1 MAPRRAQGAPPLAFD
16 EKMRPQLSIIER
28 KRIDLFLKKKTRVSR
43 PELGVERVAKKNKTK
58 QNKRNRNESF
68 CKSNSSGRTAGAKDA
83 RDARTDSPETT
94 TNHVKTVVLRF
105 FLFFPRIHAWF
116 DMATGKGS
124 PSNKTTPLYTHTH
137 THTHWTHFRK
147 EKKVNDFWKKEPLP
161 EWKKKKRKRPHSAN
175 AQRNKNL
182 FGRSS
187 SSFWSSFFLPF
198 WPQLLLTFFSENAP
212 FFGGFFFRGPTS
224 CCLPRSFFF
233 SFFFF
238 DVGNTFRSVVFF
250 LPSFT
255 GFLPDLLFSPGFTV
269 ICRALPSFFR
279 DGWWWRRMIH
289 AGAGVKRVAWTG
301 TGV

>member
-1 MAPRRAQGAPPLAFD
+1 MNLSASPTLLEERRGPRMPGMPEQIP
-16 EKMRPQLSIIER
+16 R
-28 KRIDLFLKKKTRVSR
+28 KRRPITWRLSFSVSFFFSRGFTHGSTWR
-43 PELGVERVAKKNKTK
+43 PEKDPRPIK
-58 QNKRNRNESF
+58 Q
-68 CKSNSSGRTAGAKDA
+68 
-83 RDARTDSPETT
+83 P
-94 TNHVKTVVLRF
+94 
-105 FLFFPRIHAWF
+105 
-116 DMATGKGS
+116 
-124 PSNKTTPLYTHTH
+124 PSTHTH
-137 THTHWTHFRK
+137 THTHTLNTFQKR
-147 EKKVNDFWKKEPLP
+147 EKGKWFLKKRTTSRV
-161 EWKKKKRKRPHSAN
+161 KKKKRKRPHSAN

>member
-1 MAPRRAQGAPPLAFD
+1 MRRSSHYFFFLTKKEDTRKILGANVLFLKILFWNIFSGPMAPRRAQGAPPLAFN

-137 THTHWTHFRK
+137 THTHTEHIS
-147 EKKVNDFWKKEPLP
+147 E
-161 EWKKKKRKRPHSAN
+161 KRKR
-175 AQRNKNL
+175 
-182 FGRSS
+182 
-187 SSFWSSFFLPF
+187 
-198 WPQLLLTFFSENAP
+198 
-212 FFGGFFFRGPTS
+212 
-224 CCLPRSFFF
+224 
-233 SFFFF
+233 
-238 DVGNTFRSVVFF
+238 
-250 LPSFT
+250 
-255 GFLPDLLFSPGFTV
+255 
-269 ICRALPSFFR
+269 
-279 DGWWWRRMIH
+279 
-289 AGAGVKRVAWTG
+289 
-301 TGV
+301 